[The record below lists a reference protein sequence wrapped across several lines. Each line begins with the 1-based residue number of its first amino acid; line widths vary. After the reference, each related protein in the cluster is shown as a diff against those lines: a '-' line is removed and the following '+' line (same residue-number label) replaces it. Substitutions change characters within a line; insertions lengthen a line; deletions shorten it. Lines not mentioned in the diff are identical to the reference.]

1 MNDAVDAENI
11 EEAKEGG
18 KLLEVLREELLGLIS
33 DGSIDQIERSCTF
46 ASTDTGDLDSGFI
59 GFVEFYPKNRDEHVE
74 VWANIGRNEFESISR
89 DDVVF
94 QISIRLG
101 EHVFSQREM
110 VSYDAAATA
119 RLIECFLTTKT
130 SFIKARKFGMF
141 EKRNASF
148 LCDGKTIQFPVAIRL
163 KAST

>member
-1 MNDAVDAENI
+1 MNNAVDAENI

-59 GFVEFYPKNRDEHVE
+59 GFVGFYPINRDEHVE
-74 VWANIGRNEFESISR
+74 VWANIGRNEVESISR

-101 EHVFSQREM
+101 EHVFSQRGM
-110 VSYDAAATA
+110 VSYDAAAAA

-130 SFIKARKFGMF
+130 SFTKVRKFGVF
-141 EKRNASF
+141 EQRIASF
-148 LCDGKTIQFPVAIRL
+148 LCDGKTIQFPIAVRL
-163 KAST
+163 KTPT